1 MKIIGLTGGIGS
13 GKSTASDYLKKK
25 DCLIIDADKT
35 ARQLTEKGSPYL
47 AMLRETFGDDFFFDD
62 GEHNRKKLGRYIFAR
77 PEKKAVLERI
87 VTDAV
92 IERTLDTIEHL
103 KQNGFKGI
111 AVLDAPLL
119 FECGMQKYMDES
131 WLVKA
136 EPDIVTERVK
146 KRDDM
151 TDEEIKGRI
160 AGQMPLSEKETIA
173 DRITDNSG
181 NLDDLYLQLDREL
194 DRLKNGEDDNVKNH

>member
-35 ARQLTEKGSPYL
+35 ARLLTEKGSPYL

-62 GEHNRKKLGRYIFAR
+62 GELNRKKLGRYIFAR

-103 KQNGFKGI
+103 KQNGFEGI

-136 EPDIVTERVK
+136 EPDIVSERVK

-160 AGQMPLSEKETIA
+160 AGQMPLSEKEAIA
-173 DRITDNSG
+173 DRIIDNSG

>member
-1 MKIIGLTGGIGS
+1 
-13 GKSTASDYLKKK
+13 
-25 DCLIIDADKT
+25 
-35 ARQLTEKGSPYL
+35 
-47 AMLRETFGDDFFFDD
+47 
-62 GEHNRKKLGRYIFAR
+62 
-77 PEKKAVLERI
+77 
-87 VTDAV
+87 
-92 IERTLDTIEHL
+92 
-103 KQNGFKGI
+103 
-111 AVLDAPLL
+111 
-119 FECGMQKYMDES
+119 MQKYMDES

-160 AGQMPLSEKETIA
+160 AGQMPLSEKEAIA
-173 DRITDNSG
+173 DRIIDNSG

>member
-1 MKIIGLTGGIGS
+1 M
-13 GKSTASDYLKKK
+13 
-25 DCLIIDADKT
+25 
-35 ARQLTEKGSPYL
+35 RVQ
-47 AMLRETFGDDFFFDD
+47 
-62 GEHNRKKLGRYIFAR
+62 
-77 PEKKAVLERI
+77 KKAVLERI

-173 DRITDNSG
+173 DRIIDNSG

>member
-1 MKIIGLTGGIGS
+1 
-13 GKSTASDYLKKK
+13 
-25 DCLIIDADKT
+25 
-35 ARQLTEKGSPYL
+35 
-47 AMLRETFGDDFFFDD
+47 
-62 GEHNRKKLGRYIFAR
+62 
-77 PEKKAVLERI
+77 
-87 VTDAV
+87 
-92 IERTLDTIEHL
+92 
-103 KQNGFKGI
+103 
-111 AVLDAPLL
+111 
-119 FECGMQKYMDES
+119 MQKYMDES

-173 DRITDNSG
+173 DRIIDNSG